1 MLWNLKK
8 FKCMRESLRDPL
20 RLEHILDAI
29 DRLLAGDKNNHFD
42 EVGKGIKKRLFST
55 TYPILSGGVQN
66 IRESSKL
73 SSRPVLSKNS
83 NI

>member
-29 DRLLAGDKNNHFD
+29 DRLLAGDKITFN